1 MKTTNTYRKQ
11 RGFLAVGAGLA
22 LFAIY
27 GALGLA
33 VKTIEPKGS
42 EIVSTQETV
51 VVAAHRGE

>member
-1 MKTTNTYRKQ
+1 MKATNTHRKQ

-33 VKTIEPKGS
+33 VKTIEPKGD
-42 EIVSTQETV
+42 EAVSTQETV
-51 VVAAHRGE
+51 VIAEHKGE